1 MSKCGADKSVLK
13 ISIIDTQT
21 QRKLVL
27 EGKLI
32 QPWVDELRGAWKSA
46 EKELDG
52 RRLMID
58 LNNAT
63 VISSEGEDA
72 LFDLMKE
79 GARFTCG
86 GVLTRHVLRQLA
98 RRCHAKLESID
109 CSGFNG
115 RKARRDG
122 GEQ

>member
-1 MSKCGADKSVLK
+1 VLK

-27 EGKLI
+27 EGKLV
-32 QPWVDELRGAWKSA
+32 QPWVDELRRTWKSA

-72 LFDLMKE
+72 LFDLM
-79 GARFTCG
+79 
-86 GVLTRHVLRQLA
+86 
-98 RRCHAKLESID
+98 
-109 CSGFNG
+109 
-115 RKARRDG
+115 
-122 GEQ
+122 